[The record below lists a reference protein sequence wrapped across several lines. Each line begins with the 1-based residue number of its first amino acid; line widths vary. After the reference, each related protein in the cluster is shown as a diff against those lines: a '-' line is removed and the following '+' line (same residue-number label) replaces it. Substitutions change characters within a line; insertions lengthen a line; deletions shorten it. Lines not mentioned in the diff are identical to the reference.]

1 MGLDDPWARAFDLSK
16 AFEHV
21 DGADPVIAL
30 SHNPDTFVHLCHTDA
45 QWTLAGHTHGGQVNL
60 PLVGPPVVPVSHKE
74 YASGQF
80 EVNNRHLYMNRGLG
94 WLRRVRL
101 NARPEITLFELVRA

>member
-1 MGLDDPWARAFDLSK
+1 MGLDDPWARAFDLPK

-45 QWTLAGHTHGGQVNL
+45 QWTRRAIPTAARLTSPWSVL
-60 PLVGPPVVPVSHKE
+60 PWYL
-74 YASGQF
+74 
-80 EVNNRHLYMNRGLG
+80 
-94 WLRRVRL
+94 
-101 NARPEITLFELVRA
+101 